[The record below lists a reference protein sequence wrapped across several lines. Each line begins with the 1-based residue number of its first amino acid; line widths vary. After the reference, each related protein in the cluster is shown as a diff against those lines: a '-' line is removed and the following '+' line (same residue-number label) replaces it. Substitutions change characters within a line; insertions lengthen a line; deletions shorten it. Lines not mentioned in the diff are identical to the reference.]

1 MNTNEPALAA
11 CLTPPTVGGIA
22 VIQIVT
28 QHGQWLRPLFKAS
41 RPIEFDLPASNE
53 LRLCRLMDGEQV
65 IDDAVVAARRNLTGQ
80 LVVDVSLHGG
90 PRIVQRALLLLKSA
104 GARIVPAL
112 ELLDSTWAEG
122 DLLHRETLEAIAQA
136 KTRSVAVWLA
146 TTMDRLPREVEQ
158 LIGITQTDRLDSVR
172 ARLHDW
178 LEASRRVRRVLT
190 GVRVVLVGRPNSGKS
205 TLANQLAGR
214 HSAIVSDTPGTT
226 RDWLEH
232 PGAID
237 GVPFTFVDTAG
248 LRESTDAIEVEAIR
262 RTHRQVATADIV
274 LHVIDRSSPPASE
287 DLPRANDANRAN
299 QEFTATKPTLVVW
312 NKSDLPADPDRAKR
326 MECDSTKELRV
337 SARTGEGL
345 DLLRSAL
352 LETAGLAGWRQL
364 AGVPFTVRQ
373 VQAVEEALSVME
385 TDRPDMARACRWLE
399 IVRWGQDLKKVA
411 RVPGYNPTSNG
422 DEVVPSVE

>member
-1 MNTNEPALAA
+1 M
-11 CLTPPTVGGIA
+11 
-22 VIQIVT
+22 
-28 QHGQWLRPLFKAS
+28 
-41 RPIEFDLPASNE
+41 
-53 LRLCRLMDGEQV
+53 
-65 IDDAVVAARRNLTGQ
+65 
-80 LVVDVSLHGG
+80 
-90 PRIVQRALLLLKSA
+90 
-104 GARIVPAL
+104 
-112 ELLDSTWAEG
+112 
-122 DLLHRETLEAIAQA
+122 
-136 KTRSVAVWLA
+136 
-146 TTMDRLPREVEQ
+146 
-158 LIGITQTDRLDSVR
+158 
-172 ARLHDW
+172 
-178 LEASRRVRRVLT
+178 
-190 GVRVVLVGRPNSGKS
+190 VLVGRPNSGKS

-287 DLPRANDANRAN
+287 DHPTANDANRAN

-312 NKSDLPADPDRAKR
+312 NKGDLPADPDRAKR

-337 SARTGEGL
+337 SARTGEGI
-345 DLLRSAL
+345 DRLRSAL

-385 TDRPDMARACRWLE
+385 TDRPDMAQACRWLE